1 MSDLSLRTAH
11 AVKHGSVYLCTVIA
25 YCLPCN
31 SKLQPTANYTSTP
44 YYHTCTSPALLP
56 ISYSAF
62 PPYLYKLVAIAVA
75 KGTGMVTLCGGSEIL
90 APMWFPFN
98 NLLL

>member
-1 MSDLSLRTAH
+1 MSDLSLATAH
-11 AVKHGSVYLCTVIA
+11 AVRHGSVYLCTVIA
-25 YCLPCN
+25 YCLLCN

-44 YYHTCTSPALLP
+44 YYHTSPTLLLISNNAL
-56 ISYSAF
+56 
-62 PPYLYKLVAIAVA
+62 PPYRYKLVAIPVA